1 MWPSVAAVVLPRRPL
16 RSERDSH
23 RSARNGKPPSVAGG
37 GFLVSG
43 TPLAAYRNRWC
54 NAAMQGIVVPTL
66 FPTTMTGLLRTLLA
80 SRAAIVGATLLL
92 TLAPTGLLGQP
103 TR

>member
-1 MWPSVAAVVLPRRPL
+1 
-16 RSERDSH
+16 
-23 RSARNGKPPSVAGG
+23 
-37 GFLVSG
+37 
-43 TPLAAYRNRWC
+43 
-54 NAAMQGIVVPTL
+54 MQGIVVPTL